1 MYLLIIF
8 TILSCITHNQCNTTC
23 VVDSINSG
31 WAELEIVCNKTTF
44 MVVTKVPENIKFT
57 EGDKCP
63 PHIMKMEE

>member
-1 MYLLIIF
+1 
-8 TILSCITHNQCNTTC
+8 
-23 VVDSINSG
+23 
-31 WAELEIVCNKTTF
+31 